1 MFPFCGAGL
10 LAGSGDAFCP
20 QRTAP
25 AAARAQLRA
34 RAPRVLQALGALT
47 AATFT
52 SHTFTGSQDG
62 GRPISN
68 MTGVSQE
75 NFETPEW
82 RTEGLSG
89 RKIPKGFDTWTD
101 YTRYALESIKVH
113 GPVGPSAD
121 EAKNPAYRPMSL
133 VDRKRSMGVDFGPSF
148 CGLAMS
154 LGGVNTMSMGTLRTG
169 QDRSRRDWKQL
180 AIQIV
185 KIASTYRIKDIVVG
199 QPLQKDGSEGRIGKL
214 VRYFVQILAD
224 TCLLMLG
231 NEVTVFMWDER
242 FSTQYAAMRL
252 ANKPKFDGAM
262 FKKWITAKMGLNW
275 GAKALLDSEAARAI
289 LEHWLDK
296 DENSEI
302 INKELRIELSERIAP
317 SKQACIRYLKYRKEW
332 YDRHPGSY
340 DLDEDSHE
348 RAVEAFRDYMGGL
361 DGFGDKEYEFQKR
374 EDRRA
379 KNRADNERVKAMRE
393 QSAARQAFRDAA
405 AAQDKKFQGME
416 LPKES
421 DGASTASHAGS
432 AAQVAR
438 PPEGQRSESD
448 AVDHFPW
455 WV

>member
-1 MFPFCGAGL
+1 MFPFFGAGL
-10 LAGSGDAFCP
+10 LAGSGDACCP
-20 QRTAP
+20 QRSAP
-25 AAARAQLRA
+25 PLRG

-47 AATFT
+47 AATVT
-52 SHTFTGSQDG
+52 SHTFAGLWGSHSLPPLRDCSGLACRAESQVQG
-62 GRPISN
+62 
-68 MTGVSQE
+68 TGVSQE

-82 RTEGLSG
+82 RVEGLSG

-101 YTRYALESIKVH
+101 YTRYAVESIKVH

-121 EAKNPAYRPMSL
+121 EAKNPAYRPISL

-148 CGLAMS
+148 CGMAMS
-154 LGGVNTMSMGTLRTG
+154 LGGVNTMPMGTLRTG
-169 QDRSRRDWKQL
+169 QDWKQL
-180 AIQIV
+180 AIKIV

-252 ANKPKFDGAM
+252 ANKPRFDGSM
-262 FKKWITAKMGLNW
+262 FKKWITAKIGMNW
-275 GAKALLDSEAARAI
+275 GAKGLLDSEAARAI
-289 LEHWLDK
+289 LEHWLSK
-296 DENSEI
+296 DENTEI
-302 INKELRIELSERIAP
+302 INKELSERIAP
-317 SKQACIRYLKYRKEW
+317 SRQACIRYLKYRKVRAMLPEVEEGPPEEPAGPGKEGWEW

-379 KNRADNERVKAMRE
+379 KNRADNERVKAARE

-405 AAQDKKFQGME
+405 AAQDKKFKGME
-416 LPKES
+416 LPKERWS
-421 DGASTASHAGS
+421 KY
-432 AAQVAR
+432 R
-438 PPEGQRSESD
+438 
-448 AVDHFPW
+448 
-455 WV
+455 